1 MVDIT
6 GVIDCTIDDP
16 SCNNDRARLFMSRC
30 VFVKQKHTAWLVI
43 QRMNRSTGGQFLAP
57 SMFEIE
63 ALARAYAA
71 MFSDVVSVQKIEW
84 ED

>member
-6 GVIDCTIDDP
+6 GVVDCTIDDP
-16 SCNNDRARLFMSRC
+16 SYKSERDRLFLSRFI
-30 VFVKQKHTAWLVI
+30 FVAPKNTAWLVI

-57 SMFEIE
+57 SMFETE

-71 MFSDVVSVQKIEW
+71 MFSDVVSVQQVEW
-84 ED
+84 EE

>member
-6 GVIDCTIDDP
+6 GVVDCTIDDT
-16 SCNNDRARLFMSRC
+16 SYKSERDRLFLSRFI
-30 VFVKQKHTAWLVI
+30 FVAPKNTAWLVI

-57 SMFEIE
+57 SVFETE
-63 ALARAYAA
+63 KLARAYAA

-84 ED
+84 EE